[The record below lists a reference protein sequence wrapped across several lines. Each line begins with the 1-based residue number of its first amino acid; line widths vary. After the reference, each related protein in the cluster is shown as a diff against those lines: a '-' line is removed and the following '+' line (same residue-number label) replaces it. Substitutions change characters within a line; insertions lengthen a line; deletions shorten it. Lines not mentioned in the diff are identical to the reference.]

1 MCLSQHLE
9 RRGVCFKN
17 IISTNEKEFVTTA
30 GLAPYDDQLV
40 HCPDFALLAQRTA
53 ALRPSSR
60 APLGLSL
67 AIGHHTYWSSVLN
80 H

>member
-17 IISTNEKEFVTTA
+17 IISTNGKEFATTA
-30 GLAPYDDQLV
+30 GPAPYDDQLARW
-40 HCPDFALLAQRTA
+40 PDFALLAQRTA
-53 ALRPSSR
+53 ALAPSSR
-60 APLGLSL
+60 APLGLYL
-67 AIGHHTYWSSVLN
+67 AIGRHAYWSLVLN